1 MNKLVKDALKRI
13 YIDKD
18 YEYFKNKCN
27 TEIQLSKELLK
38 KQKNILKMQTK
49 KIQKSFLLKD
59 GILNMKNTKVI
70 NLKYHIDQYQ

>member
-38 KQKNILKMQTK
+38 K
-49 KIQKSFLLKD
+49 
-59 GILNMKNTKVI
+59 
-70 NLKYHIDQYQ
+70 

>member
-27 TEIQLSKELLK
+27 NEIHLV
-38 KQKNILKMQTK
+38 KN
-49 KIQKSFLLKD
+49 F
-59 GILNMKNTKVI
+59 
-70 NLKYHIDQYQ
+70 